1 MERVEIKRTADRDE
15 ITIISSDPDPA
26 NVLMKISIDPGG
38 GSRHP
43 LSGGRGK

>member
-15 ITIISSDPDPA
+15 ITLISSDPA